1 MQCQYDCK
9 WMKKK
14 MKKKCVLKT
23 CPLSPIKQGSS
34 FKWKETS
41 SIGIYFLK

>member
-9 WMKKK
+9 WMKKN
-14 MKKKCVLKT
+14 CVLKT
-23 CPLSPIKQGSS
+23 CPLSPVKQGSS